1 VTGPRIGS
9 LFTGTGALDM
19 AVMDVLGGSIAW
31 HCQYDP
37 EDRHQYAARILEHHW
52 PAVPNLGDITQ
63 VDWTQVEPVDVLTA
77 GFPCFPAGTLITTST
92 GLRPIEDLAVGDMVL
107 THKRRYRPVIQTM
120 HRNASK
126 VLRVKAMGAPLI
138 TTTDEHPFYVR
149 RNRDSAPEWIPAKD
163 LQRGVFVALPDTD
176 IDKRDVSEGE
186 LARWYLVGRWLG
198 DGWTVTHRRP
208 ARHNSTARRVHWCCA
223 AQEAE
228 ELETA
233 FAKAGIRP
241 TRVNERTVVKYVMQS
256 NEWSSLLDDF
266 GKRAY
271 GKQLPE
277 YVHTLPLVL
286 QEAILQGWLDSDGDV
301 KANGAINGT
310 TTSRA
315 LAIGMARI
323 ARSVYGKAVSIHEG
337 GSRRLETL
345 IEGRRVNERPW
356 WNVRISCGPSKQ
368 AFQADGFTW
377 APVRSVVTEDSTQE
391 VFNIGVQDDESYVAE
406 GVVVHNCQD
415 LSYAGRGA
423 GIKEGTRSGLW
434 YSVADAIR
442 ALRPGLVF
450 LENVRAIV
458 ARRPGLDV
466 VLASLAELGFDAE
479 WTCVRASDVGA
490 PHRRERWFCLAWP
503 ADSDG
508 PRLEGAGARR
518 ATPQRSVVAP
528 YAAHLGQERC
538 RSARDGRPG
547 SENRHLVAAD
557 AGHRLVPEQSRPEGW
572 KGGKR
577 EPERGISGS
586 DGQGLVDWAQFG
598 PAIARWEH
606 ERGRGARDGWPGSE
620 DGDISPADPAGERHG
635 DAWPARERGLPSA
648 ALASAAADADC
659 DAVRQQPVS
668 ELGSGSQTVAGLAG
682 VEWGAYG
689 PAVHRWAHILG
700 RPAPSPVDDRGRLD
714 PRFVEWMMG
723 LPEGHVCD
731 VPAPEGMT
739 AAGLR
744 NARLKALGNGVVPAQ
759 AAYALRLLLERA
771 RGEVAA

>member
-19 AVMDVLGGSIAW
+19 AVMDVLGGSVAW

-37 EDRHQYAARILEHHW
+37 EDRHQYAARILAHHW
-52 PAVPNLGDITQ
+52 PDVPNLGDVTA

-315 LAIGMARI
+315 LAIGMARV

-479 WTCVRASDVGA
+479 WCTLRASDVGA
-490 PHRRERWFCLAWP
+490 PHRRERWFLLAWP
-503 ADSDG
+503 VAD
-508 PRLEGAGARR
+508 
-518 ATPQRSVVAP
+518 TT
-528 YAAHLGQERC
+528 HLGHERTG
-538 RSARDGRPG
+538 SARTGRPG
-547 SENRHLVAAD
+547 
-557 AGHRLVPEQSRPEGW
+557 P
-572 KGGKR
+572 
-577 EPERGISGS
+577 
-586 DGQGLVDWAQFG
+586 
-598 PAIARWEH
+598 
-606 ERGRGARDGWPGSE
+606 E
-620 DGDISPADPAGERHG
+620 DGDLSTAYAASVGWGEGRPESAGQF
-635 DAWPARERGLPSA
+635 RGPDV
-648 ALASAAADADC
+648 ALGGVPASAHTNG
-659 DAVRQQPVS
+659 DAVRQQPVT
-668 ELGSGSQTVAGLAG
+668 ELGGSRTPVAGLAG
-682 VEWGAYG
+682 VEWGTYG
-689 PAVHRWAHILG
+689 PAVARWEHVLG
-700 RPAPSPVDDRGRLD
+700 RPAPSPVDDRGRLS
-714 PRFVEWMMG
+714 PWLVEWMMG

-731 VPAPEGMT
+731 VPAPEGMSV
-739 AAGLR
+739 AGVR
-744 NARLKALGNGVVPAQ
+744 NARLKALGNGVVPQQ
-759 AAYALRLLLERA
+759 AAHALRMLLDRM
-771 RGEVAA
+771 RSEVAS